1 MLQRHTSRRYRKYF
15 DSRSPSSDDNDR
27 RRKRTPVQE
36 IGGIEFG
43 RDPLPIAPREL
54 TAFVSSSK
62 RTKARSLEPIAKSA
76 SDSSHEDDRLPPQ
89 KKQRIRESSADTK
102 TSTKSKLIEKPATE
116 KPTFEKTVTENSIS
130 REKSV
135 PKKKSKKR
143 KRRNSEE
150 VRLDVK
156 NGTRTVEITR
166 KPVRHC
172 VSDGEMISSKEIK
185 GILRNKE
192 KKVAEV
198 KDPLN
203 RGYES
208 DYPRTNRRRY
218 QSITLIPEKSASKIN
233 NGVLCKNCGA
243 MSDYEVAYNSTP
255 ALFRREADESSSAA
269 EINLLHLQWEQQQ
282 RERRE
287 RKVKLKIRK

>member
-76 SDSSHEDDRLPPQ
+76 CESRNEDDRLPPQ

-102 TSTKSKLIEKPATE
+102 TSTKSKLIDKP
-116 KPTFEKTVTENSIS
+116 PVEKTVTENSTS

-135 PKKKSKKR
+135 PK
-143 KRRNSEE
+143 
-150 VRLDVK
+150 
-156 NGTRTVEITR
+156 
-166 KPVRHC
+166 
-172 VSDGEMISSKEIK
+172 
-185 GILRNKE
+185 
-192 KKVAEV
+192 
-198 KDPLN
+198 
-203 RGYES
+203 
-208 DYPRTNRRRY
+208 
-218 QSITLIPEKSASKIN
+218 
-233 NGVLCKNCGA
+233 
-243 MSDYEVAYNSTP
+243 
-255 ALFRREADESSSAA
+255 
-269 EINLLHLQWEQQQ
+269 
-282 RERRE
+282 
-287 RKVKLKIRK
+287 